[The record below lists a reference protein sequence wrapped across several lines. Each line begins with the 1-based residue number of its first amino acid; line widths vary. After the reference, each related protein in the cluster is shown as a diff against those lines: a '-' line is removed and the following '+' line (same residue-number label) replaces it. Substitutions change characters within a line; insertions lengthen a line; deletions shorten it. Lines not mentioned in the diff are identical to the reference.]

1 MTPRASPLTV
11 GRRSLRVGTFLG
23 LGLASLLACGDRAP
37 AGATRPNLLLVTLDT
52 TRADRFALWDG
63 RERVTPRADRLAR
76 EGAAFLR
83 AVAPCAT
90 TSPSHASM
98 LTGLEP
104 AQHGLYT
111 NFDAVPASIATVPER
126 LRSAGYRTGAF
137 VSVGFLLDRSGL
149 QRGFEVA
156 DRPPRRRSAAE
167 TTQEALR
174 WLGEA
179 GDGEAPFFVWVH
191 YYDAHAPYPLTP
203 WAQKRLRDYRGPITG
218 EVGVAR
224 FGLGAWIGDPEDTRA
239 IVTRYDGMVQ
249 RADRSLGALLDGLRA
264 AGLQDDTVVVLA
276 ADHGQALGEHDHPGH
291 GMLWHSELHVPL
303 VIWDARE
310 PVPHRVEQLVGLV
323 DLAPTLLD
331 LAGLPVPEDVAG
343 RSLVPALHG
352 EPLVPRSYGV
362 QRWHRPGGERSE
374 NRPAFRQAL
383 IDAARDR
390 LDPDV
395 YDAGVYAG
403 SLKLLDGESGTVL
416 FDVAADPGELHP
428 IAPAEHREAYDGL
441 RALVQHQRAIAADTA
456 APPPISEDTRE
467 QLRALG
473 YER

>member
-1 MTPRASPLTV
+1 MTACTSPLTR
-11 GRRSLRVGTFLG
+11 GRRALRFGTFFG
-23 LGLASLLACGDRAP
+23 LALASLLACGDRAP
-37 AGATRPNLLLVTLDT
+37 AREAPPNLLLVTLDT
-52 TRADRFALWDG
+52 TRADRFELWEG
-63 RERVTPRADRLAR
+63 RGRVTPRADRLAR
-76 EGAAFLR
+76 EGTAFLR

-90 TSPSHASM
+90 TRPAHTSM

-104 AQHGLYT
+104 ARHGVRT
-111 NFDAVPASIATVPER
+111 NFDALPASIATVTQR
-126 LRSAGYRTGAF
+126 LRSAGYRTAAF

-174 WLGEA
+174 WLEEA
-179 GDGEAPFFVWVH
+179 GDGQAPFFVWVH

-203 WAQKRLRDYRGPITG
+203 WAQKRLGDYRGPIAG
-218 EVGVAR
+218 EVGVGP

-239 IVTRYDGMVQ
+239 IVTRYDGMVH
-249 RADRSLGALLDGLRA
+249 RADRSLGTLLDGLRA

-291 GMLWHSELHVPL
+291 GTLWHSELHVPL
-303 VIWDARE
+303 VVWDGRH
-310 PVPHRVEQLVGLV
+310 PLPHRVEDRVGLV

-331 LAGLPVPEDVAG
+331 LAGLPVPEDIAG
-343 RSLVPALHG
+343 RSLVPALRG
-352 EPLVPRSYGV
+352 EPLAPRSYGV
-362 QRWHRPGGERSE
+362 QRWDRPHED
-374 NRPAFRQAL
+374 RPPFRQAL
-383 IDAARDR
+383 LDAARDR
-390 LDPDV
+390 LDPDD
-395 YDAGVYAG
+395 YDAGAYAG
-403 SLKLLDGESGTVL
+403 SLKLLEGASGTVL
-416 FDVAADPGELHP
+416 FDVDKDPGELHP
-428 IAPAEHREAYDGL
+428 IAPTEHREAYDRL
-441 RALVQHQRAIAADTA
+441 QALVQQQRAIAADTV